1 MTSALTGFQRQLLG
15 KKPDAVLATQFGV
28 SLHRIIRERNRH
40 GIAPFRPWDRIAWT
54 AAMLAR
60 LGQESDARLA
70 AAWGLT
76 AASVGAKRRALGI
89 PVRARNIAE
98 IRWTPAM
105 IADLARLSLPQ
116 FKARYGVSEGYAQAE
131 RARRG
136 ISRGSSPANRTV
148 WTPAMIARLGQEPD
162 PVLAREWRMSPSTL
176 AYKRYE
182 LGIAPYVQ
190 RHKQVSWTP
199 AMVADLAVLSIRA
212 FVRKHRVHAGAVLI
226 EREKRGIQ
234 TRTWHRTRI
243 TEEQQH
249 LLGTMTDA
257 DFARTYGF
265 DVNYVAGTRVRLGIA
280 SYRARRQVFPWT
292 AYQIRCL
299 GRFTDIALARRWKL
313 TKRAVRMKRIALG
326 IRSCHWRPTWTDAMR
341 AVLPSMTITA
351 AAQHLGLS
359 VYQVAEERRRL
370 GIRRA
375 VQPPRRFTAEEDR
388 LLGTMRDVDL
398 ARRLGRHPHA
408 VTQRRHHLGIAGW
421 TMAASAGAPTAGSRP
436 GRGYGRSGGVG
447 PAELRRG

>member
-1 MTSALTGFQRQLLG
+1 MTTALTGFQRQLLG
-15 KKPDAVLATQFGV
+15 KIPDAALAKRFGV
-28 SLHRIIRERNRH
+28 SLHAIIRERNRH
-40 GIAPFRPWDRIAWT
+40 GIAPVRPWDRIVWT
-54 AAMLAR
+54 DSMLAR
-60 LGQESDARLA
+60 LGQESDARLG

-89 PVRARNIAE
+89 PVRAKSVAE

-116 FKARYGVSEGYAQAE
+116 FQQRYGVSEGYAQAE

-176 AYKRYE
+176 GYKRYE

-190 RHKQVSWTP
+190 RHKQATWTP
-199 AMVADLAVLSIRA
+199 KMVADLAVLSIRA
-212 FVRKHRVHAGAVLI
+212 FVRKHRVHSRAVLI

-257 DFARTYGF
+257 DFARIHGF

-313 TKRAVRMKRIALG
+313 AKNAVRMNRIAQG
-326 IRSCHWRPTWTDAMR
+326 IRSCHWRATWTDAMR
-341 AVLPSMTITA
+341 AVLPTMTITD
-351 AAQHLGLS
+351 AAQHLGLTIHH
-359 VYQVAEERRRL
+359 VAGERQRL
-370 GIRRA
+370 GIRR
-375 VQPPRRFTAEEDR
+375 VVRPPRRFTADEDR
-388 LLGTMRDVDL
+388 LLGTMRDADL

-408 VTQRRHHLGIAGW
+408 VTQRRRYLGIAGW
-421 TMAASAGAPTAGSRP
+421 DRAA
-436 GRGYGRSGGVG
+436 
-447 PAELRRG
+447 PAETKSTVARRHRGRDHSTG

>member
-28 SLHRIIRERNRH
+28 SLHRIIRERNRL

-54 AAMLAR
+54 DAMLAR

-76 AASVGAKRRALGI
+76 AASVGAKRTALGI
-89 PVRARNIAE
+89 PVRAKRAAE

-105 IADLARLSLPQ
+105 IADLARLTLPQ
-116 FKARYGVSEGYAQAE
+116 FKERYGVSEGYAQAE

-148 WTPAMIARLGQEPD
+148 WTSAMIARLGQEPD
-162 PVLAREWRMSPSTL
+162 PDLAREWGMSPSTL
-176 AYKRYE
+176 GYKRYE

-190 RHKQVSWTP
+190 RHKQATWTP

-212 FVRKHRVHAGAVLI
+212 FVRKHRIHSRAVLI

-234 TRTWHRTRI
+234 TLTWHRTRI

-280 SYRARRQVFPWT
+280 SYRARCQVFPWT

-313 TKRAVRMKRIALG
+313 AKNAVRMKRIALG
-326 IRSCHWRPTWTDAMR
+326 IRSCHGRATWTDAMR
-341 AVLPSMTITA
+341 AVLPTMTITA
-351 AAQHLGLS
+351 AAQHLGLTIH
-359 VYQVAEERRRL
+359 QVAGERQRL
-370 GIRRA
+370 GIRRHSTE
-375 VQPPRRFTAEEDR
+375 PRLFTPTEDR
-388 LLGTMRDVDL
+388 LLGTMRDADL
-398 ARRLGRHPHA
+398 ARRLGRPPNA
-408 VTQRRHHLGIAGW
+408 VGQRRRYLGIPGW
-421 TMAASAGAPTAGSRP
+421 DREAAAQTKMPAVR
-436 GRGYGRSGGVG
+436 RRRSDGHSTG
-447 PAELRRG
+447 